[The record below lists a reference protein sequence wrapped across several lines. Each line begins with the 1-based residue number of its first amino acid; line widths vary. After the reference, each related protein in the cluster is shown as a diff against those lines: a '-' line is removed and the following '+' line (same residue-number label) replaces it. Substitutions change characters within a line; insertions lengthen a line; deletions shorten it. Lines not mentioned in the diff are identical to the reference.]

1 MTASSTEIGLATF
14 SAGLGADHVLVNPL
28 HAASPVPPIAPSPY
42 LPVTKRFANPLY
54 LRIEAIP
61 EYDYLDVFF
70 SSALGT
76 LAVPGTAITLS
87 GGQSATVTGTLTA
100 AAPAAAGRQL
110 FGEMTVVT
118 PAGAVLGTG
127 SVLVSAP

>member
-1 MTASSTEIGLATF
+1 MVVDGYS
-14 SAGLGADHVLVNPL
+14 
-28 HAASPVPPIAPSPY
+28 VPARN
-42 LPVTKRFANPLY
+42 T
-54 LRIEAIP
+54 

-110 FGEMTVVT
+110 FGEMTVV
-118 PAGAVLGTG
+118 AGWRGSRNRVGARLRPLISPPEKAATLTG
-127 SVLVSAP
+127 SPPSPVHASAAARHVDAPYTGWAIVVRQ

>member
-1 MTASSTEIGLATF
+1 M
-14 SAGLGADHVLVNPL
+14 
-28 HAASPVPPIAPSPY
+28 PPGT
-42 LPVTKRFANPLY
+42 L
-54 LRIEAIP
+54 

-118 PAGAVLGTG
+118 PAGAILGTG